1 LALGGYDSSK
11 FVGDISWVP
20 VSEQDWWTFDFTG
33 SYRAGT
39 QYGAT
44 SGIAI
49 ADTGT
54 SLIYL
59 ETEVAAAIN
68 GAFGATYDSDYGVY
82 LADCSAAL
90 DAPNVT
96 LSFGGSSFVIPASRY
111 ILNDGG
117 LCFSA
122 FLPGA
127 DGVSVPTILGDVF
140 LRVYYSIYDK
150 SVPRIG
156 FAEAVQPS
164 GFGSSGNTTGTAN
177 NVTGSLFTG
186 DIYKYGGGPVLGSVV
201 VNPIY
206 YGDVAFE
213 DELTE
218 FYSFIVGSEYMDVL
232 SVYSTN
238 DTTTSK
244 HMSPEVIVYYD
255 SGESICDYF
264 CAVHGSLDVSDIT
277 GSDTPLFFGL
287 VPDQLP
293 SCICNIYGYDNFD
306 AFTVLTVTASNLLAV
321 AVTDPDP
328 GSGWINEL
336 GEINELC
343 LYDAALTSANAAAND
358 FKYSV
363 HQVFSNKDL
372 LCISS
377 PDPSN
382 FSFPYPYGSEIV
394 SVVDADTFRVPNT
407 AVQSFETYYAIYLVV
422 DTQAPVE
429 AVLVEFTESDWSVY
443 NTEAAK
449 LLTTFDDGKQ
459 ALYGL
464 FWFYGYISADGS
476 LPEVAVRGMVQLTNG
491 TIIEDPNND
500 YWIVNHATETDPIY
514 VVTDSAATLASDN
527 TIHIGGSVR
536 TLGFDPVQDFANGT
550 VKYNCST
557 DSWATSSAVDA
568 VLDPTEKT
576 WTYDFNAGSLSD
588 ADLPATISCTVD
600 YHSSRGLF
608 TVAGIA
614 GTLRPTAVYIGDD
627 GQIDAGIPLDGHYL
641 LLIEMASVLDLDI
654 NNGATA
660 VVSIDGVPQ
669 DVPFYLT
676 VDSGSLAEGPHNISV
691 TSLVSTGGSVTVVN
705 DFTVS
710 HTFANKTLLK
720 SGKPAY
726 IIGLNSTTL
735 AVAKSTSVSL
745 FSEVSGLSLLATLT
759 PPAVVTST
767 NPLTAVHVD
776 AVEDAFFALDSSSN
790 FIKYNSTLELDE
802 GFGEG
807 GILATNYSVVDFAV
821 HNGSIYVM
829 NADSLLLVGHS
840 GELLKNITF
849 DGSYTLSA
857 LALDPDTST
866 LLVAVQNV
874 SDSSPRTL
882 VTLDAA
888 TAEVQSTVALQLDV
902 PSKLIRNLSPLGSDR
917 IVVSVYNAIYILDRV
932 SGATL
937 HRWLDVYVG
946 YSQIVPAA
954 AVSGIYVANN
964 AGVYSISVTEAS
976 SS

>member
-1 LALGGYDSSK
+1 LNITDPLLASIGSSFEDEYGSGTVDGYAVHGPVSLGGLTANISIGYSTDEEGFDGIGDGLLGLGFKSLNSIDDGNWFDALGLNGTQDCFAFFLSYSADGDDGELALGGYDSSK
-11 FVGDISWVP
+11 FVGDISW

-39 QYGAT
+39 QYGST

-96 LSFGGSSFVIPASRY
+96 LSFGGSSFVIPASR
-111 ILNDGG
+111 
-117 LCFSA
+117 C
-122 FLPGA
+122 
-127 DGVSVPTILGDVF
+127 
-140 LRVYYSIYDK
+140 
-150 SVPRIG
+150 
-156 FAEAVQPS
+156 
-164 GFGSSGNTTGTAN
+164 NTTGAAN
-177 NVTGSLFTG
+177 NVTGTLFTG

-238 DTTTSK
+238 DTTVGHGSFGTVYKETDLTMIPSDGSARVSNVTEYLRHLVGTGAITPASDSYFPI

-277 GSDTPLFFGL
+277 GSETPLFFGL
-287 VPDQLP
+287 VPDMLP
-293 SCICNIYGYDNFD
+293 SCTCNIYGYDNFD
-306 AFTVLTVTASNLLAV
+306 ALTVLTVAASELLAV

-328 GSGWINEL
+328 GSGWINDL
-336 GEINELC
+336 GEINEMC

-363 HQVFSNKDL
+363 HQVFSNRDL

-394 SVVDADTFRVPNT
+394 SVVDADTFRVPNPE
-407 AVQSFETYYAIYLVV
+407 VQSFETYYAIYLVV

-429 AVLVEFTESDWSVY
+429 A
-443 NTEAAK
+443 
-449 LLTTFDDGKQ
+449 
-459 ALYGL
+459 
-464 FWFYGYISADGS
+464 
-476 LPEVAVRGMVQLTNG
+476 
-491 TIIEDPNND
+491 
-500 YWIVNHATETDPIY
+500 TETDPIY
-514 VVTDSAATLASDN
+514 VVADSAATLASDN

-726 IIGLNSTTL
+726 ITGLNTTTL

-776 AVEDAFFALDSSSN
+776 AVEDAFYALDSSSN

-829 NADSLLLVGHS
+829 NADSLLLIGHS

-888 TAEVQSTVALQLDV
+888 TGEVQSIVALQLDV

-917 IVVSVYNAIYILDRV
+917 IILSVYNAIYILDRA

-954 AVSGIYVANN
+954 AVGGIY
-964 AGVYSISVTEAS
+964 
-976 SS
+976 